1 MRLSQ
6 LRFLVELKKYGSI
19 SKTAQKLYISQPSLS
34 TAIKELEEELGFDI
48 IERSNK
54 GVAFTKRGEMVLKYS
69 QEAIAAITNIEMMG
83 KLQERVRKGYLSVGS
98 VYYVFQTIV
107 MDAFLELKA
116 RYPDMIASVREENSY
131 SMVEMLVN
139 QEIDLGIVMI
149 SNLEEMSFQQA
160 FEKYNLQFYKLFED
174 EFYFVVGKKNPLYGR
189 ETVTMEEA
197 LQSPFLTRRKM
208 LNQFNENMLL
218 RYNKELQLIQIDD
231 SESFFNY
238 LVNSQAISVMPK
250 CTFWR
255 STYALGDEIHAIQV
269 KDFQWTAK
277 LGWVF
282 PKDEQY
288 SIELE
293 EFVELLEEKYMNI
306 NVPW

>member
-6 LRFLVELKKYGSI
+6 LRFLVELKKHGSI

-48 IERSNK
+48 LARSNK
-54 GVAFTKRGEMVLKYS
+54 GVAFTKRGEQVLKYS
-69 QEAIAAITNIEMMG
+69 QDAMSAINNIEMMG
-83 KLQERVRKGYLSVGS
+83 KAQEKTRKGYLSIGS
-98 VYYVFQTIV
+98 VYYVYQTIV
-107 MDAFLELKA
+107 MDAFLELRS
-116 RYPDMIASVREENSY
+116 RYPDMVASVREENSY
-131 SMVEMLVN
+131 HMVEMLVN
-139 QEIDLGIVMI
+139 KEIDLGIVMI
-149 SNLEEMSFQQA
+149 SNLEELNFQQA

-174 EFYFVVGKKNPLYGR
+174 EFHFVVGKQNPLYGK
-189 ETVTMEEA
+189 ESATMEEV
-197 LQSPFLTRRKM
+197 LQYPFLTRRKM
-208 LNQFNENMLL
+208 MNEFNENMLH

-238 LVNSQAISVMPK
+238 LVNSQAVSVMPK

-255 STYALGDEIHAIQV
+255 STYALGEDIHAIQV
-269 KDFQWTAK
+269 KDFKWTAK
-277 LGWVF
+277 LGWIF

-306 NVPW
+306 NIPW

>member
-6 LRFLVELKKYGSI
+6 LKFLVELKKYGSI

-54 GVAFTKRGEMVLKYS
+54 GVVFTKRGEMVLKYS
-69 QEAIAAITNIEMMG
+69 QEAIAAINNIEMMG

-107 MDAFLELKA
+107 MDAFLELRD
-116 RYPDMIASVREENSY
+116 RYPDMVASLREENSY
-131 SMVEMLVN
+131 NMVEMLVN
-139 QEIDLGIVMI
+139 KEIDLGIVMI

-174 EFYFVVGKKNPLYGR
+174 EFHFVVGKKNPLYGR
-189 ETVTMEEA
+189 EVATMEEM
-197 LQSPFLTRRKM
+197 LQYPFLTRRKM
-208 LNQFNENMLL
+208 MNDFNESMLL
-218 RYNKELQLIQIDD
+218 RYNKDLQFIQIDD

-238 LVNSQAISVMPK
+238 LVNSQAVSVMPK
-250 CTFWR
+250 CTLWKN
-255 STYALGDEIHAIQV
+255 SHALGDELRVIQL
-269 KDFQWTAK
+269 KDFKWTAK
-277 LGWVF
+277 LGWIF

-293 EFVELLEEKYMNI
+293 EFVELLEEKYMSLNI
-306 NVPW
+306 PW